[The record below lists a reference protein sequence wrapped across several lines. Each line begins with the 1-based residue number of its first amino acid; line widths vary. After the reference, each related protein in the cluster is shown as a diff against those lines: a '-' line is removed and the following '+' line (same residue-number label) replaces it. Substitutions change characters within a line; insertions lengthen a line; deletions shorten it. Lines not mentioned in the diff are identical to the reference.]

1 MCGGVHVCVT
11 SVYLTRG
18 VTSTNCV
25 VQCSVGIL
33 SGESAFSYVHCL
45 GHFVPAKMC
54 MNRISTTFRKA
65 AGAHHVMP
73 VRGVCVCMCVCVC
86 VVCVMLYVQA
96 HLYMHC
102 VHTPQVHIRC
112 AQGAACHI
120 QCTLVPN
127 VSKLT

>member
-73 VRGVCVCMCVCVC
+73 MRGVCVCMCVCVC
-86 VVCVMLYVQA
+86 VCGVCDAICASTFVHALCTI
-96 HLYMHC
+96 HLKC
-102 VHTPQVHIRC
+102 IFDVHKGLHVTSNAR
-112 AQGAACHI
+112 
-120 QCTLVPN
+120 
-127 VSKLT
+127 